1 VWVRLT
7 FGKVKLDKAD
17 ELRKIYYEELAP
29 VVKAQKGCVDIFM
42 LESVETEGDLIS
54 FTSWESKADGD
65 AYEASGTYQDMLN
78 RAKHTFAAPVTL
90 KSYVIKKE

>member
-17 ELRKIYYEELAP
+17 ELRKIYYEELVP
-29 VVKAQKGCVDIFM
+29 VVKKQKGCVDIFL
-42 LESVETEGDLIS
+42 LESVETEEDLIS

-65 AYEASGTYQDMLN
+65 AYESSGTYQEMLN
-78 RAKHTFAAPVTL
+78 RVKHTFAAPVTL
-90 KSYVIKKE
+90 KSYVVKKE